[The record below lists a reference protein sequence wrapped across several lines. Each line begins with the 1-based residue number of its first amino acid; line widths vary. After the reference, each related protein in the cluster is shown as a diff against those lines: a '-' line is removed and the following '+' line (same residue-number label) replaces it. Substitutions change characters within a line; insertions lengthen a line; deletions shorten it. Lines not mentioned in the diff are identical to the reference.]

1 MDKQSE
7 LSSEYDLDMQG
18 SELWFRTL
26 ADAIPQIVW
35 SCSAE
40 GDCNFVN
47 RSWCEFAG
55 VPYEQLMGGG
65 WFECVHPEDR
75 ERILSIW
82 LTAIGQR
89 SVYDV
94 ESRIRARDGSYRWFK
109 THAAPVFDESQQ
121 VVRWIGTGA
130 DIHNEKIAR
139 EELERVLQSRDSEI
153 IQRKQLE
160 EQLRQSERRLHAVL
174 DGTMASYIGMDA
186 NGAIIDWNKEA
197 ERCFGW
203 ARREVL
209 GRLLSETI
217 VPERF
222 RRVHGQGIR
231 AILADREG
239 RLVSRRVEMTAIR
252 RDGHEFPVDMELL
265 AVHEGE
271 SHLFAA
277 FISDISE
284 QKQAER
290 RLGLQHAVTAVLA
303 QTDSLTDAMR
313 KVLKCICEMEGWNWG
328 ALWTVG
334 NGGLYLTCAQ
344 TYFAQREQLD
354 DFDQYLR
361 RLEYKSGEGL
371 AGRIWQNEHAIV
383 VKDIAKDSHLTCQA
397 ECAAQGFQSAMGFPL
412 VVRGQV
418 VGCMEFIGSQQHS
431 PDERLAVLLDSL
443 GSSIGQFMERK
454 KAEDD
459 QLRLRKERESFLA
472 ILAHDLKTPLIAA
485 DQVLGA
491 LIQGQSGT
499 LTVKQS
505 EILALVK
512 QSNSELLE
520 MIQEVLEVYRYS
532 RADQLLHKE
541 PLNIAEL
548 VQQCIKTLLPVAQEK
563 RAEIRFQATEAGLR
577 VHADRSAIRHL
588 FMNLIWNAIKFS
600 RSEGDIEVSIEQ
612 DHDHVITRVKDVGD
626 GIEPADLEKLFQ
638 PFWQGASGKLRAGGS
653 GLGLY
658 LCRQI
663 VESHAGKIECDS
675 AVGVGTVFSITF
687 PAC

>member
-1 MDKQSE
+1 MEKQSDQSAINE
-7 LSSEYDLDMQG
+7 LEIPG

-55 VPYEQLMGGG
+55 VPYEQLLGSG

-109 THAAPVFDESQQ
+109 THAAPVFGEGQQ

-139 EELERVLQSRDSEI
+139 EELESVLEFRDSEI
-153 IQRKQLE
+153 VQRKQLE
-160 EQLRQSERRLHAVL
+160 EQLRQSERRMYAVL
-174 DGTMASYIGMDA
+174 DGTMASYIGMDSS
-186 NGAIIDWNKEA
+186 GAIIDWNKEA

-203 ARREVL
+203 ARQEVL
-209 GRLLSETI
+209 GRQLSETI

-231 AILADREG
+231 AILEDQEG
-239 RLVSRRVEMTAIR
+239 RLISRRVEMTALR

-265 AVHEGE
+265 AVHEAD

-284 QKQAER
+284 RKQAER
-290 RLGLQHAVTAVLA
+290 RLDLQHAVTAVLA
-303 QTDSLTDAMR
+303 QSDALVEAMR
-313 KVLKCICEMEGWNWG
+313 KILKCICEMEGWSWG
-328 ALWTVG
+328 ALWTIG
-334 NGGLYLTCAQ
+334 KGGKSLTCVQ
-344 TYFAQREQLD
+344 SYFAEKEQLE
-354 DFDQYLR
+354 DFDAYMKQ
-361 RLEYKSGEGL
+361 LEYKPGEDL
-371 AGRIWQNEHAIV
+371 AGRVWQSERTIIV
-383 VKDIAKDSHLTCQA
+383 KEISKDAQFSQA
-397 ECAAQGFQSAMGFPL
+397 AACRAQGFQSAMGFPL
-412 VVRGQV
+412 VVRGQA
-418 VGCMEFIGSQQHS
+418 VGCMEFIGHQLLNS
-431 PDERLAVLLDSL
+431 DERLSVLFDSL

-454 KAEDD
+454 RAEDD

-491 LIQGQSGT
+491 LIHGQSGS
-499 LTVKQS
+499 LTGKQS
-505 EILALVK
+505 EILTLVK
-512 QSNSELLE
+512 KSNSELLE

-532 RADQLLHKE
+532 RGDQLLHKE
-541 PLNIAEL
+541 PLNLREL
-548 VQQCIKTLLPVAQEK
+548 IQQCIKTLLPVAKEK
-563 RAEIRFQATEAGLR
+563 GAAIRFESTEPCPR
-577 VHADRSAIRHL
+577 IHADRSAARHL
-588 FMNLIWNAIKFS
+588 FMNLIWNGLKFT
-600 RSEGDIEVSIEQ
+600 RAKGDIEISIEPES
-612 DHDHVITRVKDVGD
+612 DDVVIRVKDSGE
-626 GIEPADLEKLFQ
+626 GIEQADLEKLFE
-638 PFWQGASGKLRAGGS
+638 PFWRGASGKLRAGGS

-663 VESHAGKIECDS
+663 VESHGGKIECAS